1 MNACSESTKKIDDER
16 LKPVLSKVFDG
27 EFDCRTL
34 ASRHCDDE
42 TKKNLVQGFCACKCD
57 ADANDE
63 IGDDANDEIAAFVAA
78 AVAVLVI
85 VVVFRRQI
93 IFLFRFAWNFFTESI
108 FRSAIIVVAVAV
120 FVYAT
125 KVFAKASPI
134 VAVGIAFVTAMLL
147 AFAWTST
154 MRRQRSTVATQTSV
168 DVPSPRRDEVQ
179 WIDFTQGV
187 ITSRFNRVRP
197 ARSTEVPRFRP
208 GEQNTPQ
215 LLEGRERT
223 FSEYEDWL
231 AQERRR
237 ISPPSRE
244 DALVERLLNQDI
256 STYEQEVR
264 DFNMMERLNRLVPE
278 ARRRGRAPSGEID
291 ADPTSEYED
300 WLAQERRRISPPSRE
315 DAYPDGS
322 EDVVPALGNVAGEL
336 AKSDLYELGN
346 NFNDRRSFR
355 L

>member
-63 IGDDANDEIAAFVAA
+63 IGDDANDEIAAFVAVAA

-125 KVFAKASPI
+125 KVFAKASTI
-134 VAVGIAFVTAMLL
+134 VAVGIAFVTAMLS

-168 DVPSPRRDEVQ
+168 VVPSLRRDEVQ

-187 ITSRFNRVRP
+187 VI
-197 ARSTEVPRFRP
+197 PREHVDSIP
-208 GEQNTPQ
+208 
-215 LLEGRERT
+215 
-223 FSEYEDWL
+223 
-231 AQERRR
+231 
-237 ISPPSRE
+237 RE
-244 DALVERLLNQDI
+244 DVYQFFDDSNKI
-256 STYEQEVR
+256 
-264 DFNMMERLNRLVPE
+264 F
-278 ARRRGRAPSGEID
+278 
-291 ADPTSEYED
+291 DPDESSWSEN
-300 WLAQERRRISPPSRE
+300 
-315 DAYPDGS
+315 
-322 EDVVPALGNVAGEL
+322 VVPALGNVAGEL
-336 AKSDLYELGN
+336 TKSDLDELRN
-346 NFNDRRSFR
+346 DFN
-355 L
+355 